1 MSLDQTNNTDN
12 SLYPKQKIEDED
24 DDSWQVSYLD
34 IITILLGFLIIL
46 LSFSDLNNG
55 EPFSVS
61 ELFKSSINETEFITT
76 PIDNIKEELE
86 SLLEPE
92 IEQGKLEIFRE
103 LNDVRIRFKSD
114 DLYNSGRA
122 ELEDEASEILDRVL
136 EAFKLISYNDFEID
150 VEGHTDNVPISTS
163 NFESNWE
170 LSTARASNIVK
181 YFSTM
186 GIEQERLKASG
197 YADSRPLV
205 EFDQEGNPY
214 PASKDKNRRVV
225 LRLFY
230 SGVPERTA
238 SGDSTIVLNEEIEAI
253 NADSVA
259 EHNETELNVEPA
271 LANNIES
278 VEEPIR
284 TNEVESLADNTNPE
298 LEEDPET
305 KTPTPTKD
313 TTKEETSNQAKVEI
327 QPQKPPT
334 RQETRSTSIGNFEN
348 GCRYSV
354 QVGGF
359 ESFSNSLSY
368 AEQAEKRTGYEFEIL
383 YNNSLFS
390 IRTKSQKSLLETIS
404 LQKSIDERLDENQIT
419 GFVQQ
424 CYNNGKERPQPLK
437 YQIQL
442 GFFQSEQNAISFKES
457 ILEEYN
463 IESIIEQKSLQAY
476 TVNTL
481 PLNSIKAAQ
490 QRLERFKT
498 IEGLGAAFI
507 KFDPST
513 VVEYSFSYQIQL
525 GSFST
530 KQEVDVLAN
539 RLREELNVQSS
550 IRTFSNGRY
559 YLVTRP
565 YSNWNEVTDLYSTLD
580 QDSSELFPVI
590 YLTERN

>member
-61 ELFKSSINETEFITT
+61 ELFKSSINESEFITT

-92 IEQGKLEIFRE
+92 IQQGKLEIFRE

-114 DLYNSGRA
+114 DLYNSGKA
-122 ELEDEASEILDRVL
+122 ELEDEASVILNRVL

-181 YFSTM
+181 YFSNM

-238 SGDSTIVLNEEIEAI
+238 SIDSTIVQNKEAEAIDTVAIATQYEPETDETEMDEIEA
-253 NADSVA
+253 D
-259 EHNETELNVEPA
+259 
-271 LANNIES
+271 
-278 VEEPIR
+278 EEPIVS
-284 TNEVESLADNTNPE
+284 NEIEE
-298 LEEDPET
+298 LTDDT
-305 KTPTPTKD
+305 KTEAELNPVTETPAN
-313 TTKEETSNQAKVEI
+313 EESSNQVTQEI
-327 QPQKPPT
+327 KPQKPPT
-334 RQETRSTSIGNFEN
+334 RQETSPTSVGNFEN

-359 ESFSNSLSY
+359 ESFSNSLNY
-368 AEQAEKRTGYEFEIL
+368 AEQAEERTGFEFEIL

-404 LQKSIDERLDENQIT
+404 LQRTIEENFDENQLV

-424 CYNNGKERPQPLK
+424 CYDNGRERPQPLK

-442 GFFQSEQNAISFKES
+442 GFFQSEQNAISFKET
-457 ILEEYN
+457 ILNEHN

-476 TVNTL
+476 TVSTL
-481 PLNSIKAAQ
+481 SLSSIKTAQ
-490 QRLERFKT
+490 QRLERFKNL
-498 IEGLGAAFI
+498 EGLEAAFI
-507 KFDPST
+507 KFDPNS

-525 GSFST
+525 GSFAT
-530 KQEVDVLAN
+530 KQEVDILAN

-550 IRTFSNGRY
+550 IKTLNDGRY

-565 YSNWNEVTDLYSTLD
+565 FSNWNEVTDLYSTLV
-580 QDSSELFPVI
+580 QDSSDLFPVI
-590 YLTERN
+590 YLNERI